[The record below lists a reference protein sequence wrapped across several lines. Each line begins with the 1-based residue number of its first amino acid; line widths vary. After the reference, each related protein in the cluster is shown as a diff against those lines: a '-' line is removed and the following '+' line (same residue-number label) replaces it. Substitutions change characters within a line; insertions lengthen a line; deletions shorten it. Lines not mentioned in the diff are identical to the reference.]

1 MGTKASEELNQQ
13 FPKKPKTH
21 FKLGLI
27 GSPFGLKG
35 FVRVKPFSG
44 ENEHFFNL
52 KKVTLSWGE
61 KEETREV
68 VEVITQG
75 DTLLLRF
82 SGIDSPEAAGI
93 LNGAE
98 IIANREHAAPLKNGE
113 FYVEDLKSL
122 LVIDENG
129 GSLGQITDIVEGGGG
144 NLVEILLS
152 SGEKRLAPFRNEF
165 FGDVDLEKG
174 RIYLLKTWI
183 LE

>member
-1 MGTKASEELNQQ
+1 MGTKAGEELNQQ
-13 FPKKPKTH
+13 FPKKPKSH
-21 FKLGLI
+21 FKLGII
-27 GSPFGLKG
+27 GSPFGVKG
-35 FVRVKPFSG
+35 FVRVKPYSG
-44 ENEHFFNL
+44 ENNHFFNL

-61 KEETREV
+61 KEEIWEV
-68 VEVITQG
+68 EEIITQG
-75 DTLLLRF
+75 NTLLLRF
-82 SGIDSPEAAGI
+82 SGINSPEAADI

-98 IIANREHAAPLKNGE
+98 IIAGREYASPLKNGE
-113 FYVEDLKSL
+113 FYVEDLKGI
-122 LVIDENG
+122 LVVDEKG

-174 RIYLLKTWI
+174 RIPLLKTWI